1 MSQETQKAEQIIS
14 EYTEV
19 WNEQD
24 YSGIPDVVSESFSAI
39 LPDEEYHG
47 RDGLEE
53 WIDEVTS
60 AFPDFHVE
68 PVDVVASEDV
78 VMTDAK
84 FTMTHEG
91 EYEGIP
97 PTGEEVEVKQMA
109 KFRVE
114 DGKLKEHRQHID
126 RQGIAEQLGATED

>member
-1 MSQETQKAEQIIS
+1 MSQEGREAEQLLS

-24 YSGIPDVVSESFSAI
+24 YSRIPDVVSESFTAV

-47 RDGLEE
+47 HDGLEE
-53 WIDEVTS
+53 WIEEITS
-60 AFPDFHVE
+60 AFPDFRVE
-68 PVDVVASEDV
+68 PVDVVASEET
-78 VMTDAK
+78 MMADAK

-91 EYEGIP
+91 EYDGIP
-97 PTGEEVEVKQMA
+97 PTGEEVEVHQMA

-114 DGKLKEHRQHID
+114 DGKLEEHRQDVD
-126 RQGIAEQLGATED
+126 RQGIAEQLGVTEG